1 MSQRVQSY
9 CLNLYVM
16 DGTTTVPIVNSSTAS
31 NLFDWISVG
40 FQLIVSF
47 FFQVFPWLSMPLEV
61 PPWIGTIKVLITYSR
76 MNLICR
82 GESGKRKSFE

>member
-31 NLFDWISVG
+31 NLFDWIYWLSVD
-40 FQLIVSF
+40 F
-47 FFQVFPWLSMPLEV
+47 FFFSLAVDAFGSPSLD
-61 PPWIGTIKVLITYSR
+61 R
-76 MNLICR
+76 DN
-82 GESGKRKSFE
+82 KSSQYL